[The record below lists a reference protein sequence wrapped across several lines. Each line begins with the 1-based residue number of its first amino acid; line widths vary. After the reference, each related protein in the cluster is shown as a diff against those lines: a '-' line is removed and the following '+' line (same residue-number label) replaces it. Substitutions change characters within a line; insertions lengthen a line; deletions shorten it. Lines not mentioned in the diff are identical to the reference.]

1 MASATTSEARSREIQ
16 DRLWCPED
24 FPNFKSELPVGVLS
38 ALLIQKGIRLSI
50 INSGRARAHE
60 RHILEKWHKG
70 ESFVQIAK
78 REGLLPLS
86 IAFLL
91 REHLGFNR
99 KTFQKAIFSCTVPK
113 QTPHPDARTKRVMD
127 ELEEACGCD
136 YLHSPLALD
145 YMKFKGKRGEEIARS
160 VLDIKGIAFKTE
172 NEQDKKTKTPDFLF
186 GKKETVFGVE
196 AHWLE
201 SKATFCNLSEAKED
215 WRTQLSHYLKL
226 FGPGIVVYWLGFT
239 DKGLEKLASGGIVP
253 MDGREIAAHFGAETM
268 ERVDEMLN
276 SGIELE
282 PKGTKHHN
290 NKE

>member
-1 MASATTSEARSREIQ
+1 MASATISEARAREIQ

-24 FPNFKSELPVGVLS
+24 FPGFRRELPVGALS

-60 RHILEKWHKG
+60 RQILRKWHDG

-91 REHLGFNR
+91 RAHLGFNR
-99 KTFQKAIFSCTVPK
+99 KTFQKAIFACTVP
-113 QTPHPDARTKRVMD
+113 QCATHPDARTKRVMD
-127 ELEEACGCD
+127 ELEEACRCD

-160 VLDIKGIAFKTE
+160 VLESKGVGFKTE
-172 NEQDKKTKTPDFLF
+172 SEQDKKTKTPDFLF
-186 GKKETVFGVE
+186 GKKENVFGVE

-239 DKGLEKLASGGIVP
+239 DRGLEKLASGGIVP
-253 MDGREIAAHFGAETM
+253 MDGRELAAHFGAETK
-268 ERVDEMLN
+268 ERVDDMLN

-282 PKGTKHHN
+282 PKGARHHTVI
-290 NKE
+290 